1 MRRKVGDFLWQGGG
15 LVCPH
20 IPENENEE
28 NENKKENHY
37 ENEEEAHAVC
47 PHILERSLLDVT
59 PR

>member
-1 MRRKVGDFLWQGGG
+1 MARGGG
-15 LVCPH
+15 PVCPH